1 MEALGLPVSAVW
13 IAPLW
18 LAGQIL
24 LILLAGYL
32 TQRFVAKCLTR
43 LGKRYPFPPQ
53 FLMPLRGG
61 LRWLIM
67 GSALIFVLERLGV
80 SATVLWTALSGF
92 VAVAAVAFFAMW
104 SVLSNLLCAILIF
117 TVGPFRLGDVVEL
130 VDTTDKPGVK
140 GRVVAINLLY
150 TTLIESA
157 EAGTG
162 GAMVQVPNSLFF
174 QRSVRR
180 WRGSDVLPLS
190 TSEKLPDS

>member
-1 MEALGLPVSAVW
+1 MEAFKLPL
-13 IAPLW
+13 P
-18 LAGQIL
+18 AGWGEPIWFAAQIL
-24 LILLAGYL
+24 LILLAGYFA
-32 TQRFVAKCLTR
+32 QRFVAKCLTR
-43 LGKRYPFPPQ
+43 LGERYPFPPQ
-53 FLMPLRGG
+53 LLMPQRGG

-117 TVGPFRLGDVVEL
+117 TVGPFRIGDVVEL

-150 TTLIESA
+150 TTLIEA
-157 EAGTG
+157 EELGTG
-162 GAMVQVPNSLFF
+162 SAMVQVPNSLFF

-180 WRGSDVLPLS
+180 WRGSDVFPLS
-190 TSEKLPDS
+190 GIEK

>member
-1 MEALGLPVSAVW
+1 
-13 IAPLW
+13 
-18 LAGQIL
+18 
-24 LILLAGYL
+24 
-32 TQRFVAKCLTR
+32 
-43 LGKRYPFPPQ
+43 
-53 FLMPLRGG
+53 
-61 LRWLIM
+61 
-67 GSALIFVLERLGV
+67 VLERLGV

-130 VDTTDKPGVK
+130 VDTVDKPGVK

-150 TTLIESA
+150 TTLIEVE

-162 GAMVQVPNSLFF
+162 SVMVQVPNSLFF

-180 WRGSDVLPLS
+180 WRGSDVLP
-190 TSEKLPDS
+190 